1 MQSFLTGLIRLY
13 SWVIGPLLGNN
24 CRYYPTCSNYMRE
37 AIVVHGSL
45 HGLWLGTKRLLR
57 CHPWHPGGFDPV
69 PPAPGQPAV
78 QKRCCESNSLE

>member
-45 HGLWLGTKRLLR
+45 QGL
-57 CHPWHPGGFDPV
+57 
-69 PPAPGQPAV
+69 
-78 QKRCCESNSLE
+78 